1 MNWIETVNTYL
12 PALKFVTAF
21 VVPFVIPIFA
31 EVFPQRFSAD
41 LRCKLWLLALFA
53 MCAAP
58 FVCRIDVK
66 WPIAVKPL
74 SQAFTPVTDRKYESK
89 HADFAR
95 SFTTL
100 DGQSDT
106 ALHQAPVILAEN
118 SESTN
123 AIEGQTN
130 PAFNINQTFS
140 LFNLYVAVVCIL
152 LYRVLNMHWRAFL
165 IRSRG
170 EPVGNAG
177 SHSLLQEWSRQNSI
191 TIRTSGDIRVPTV
204 VGIVR
209 PEILLPKDTAN
220 WPAEKLMAVVQ
231 HESAHI
237 SRRDILWTTI
247 AFVLRAAFWIN
258 PMAWIAVERIT
269 RLRELACDDIAS
281 KQASSVFSYAEH
293 LIAIARE
300 IRVGRENC
308 PLTAS
313 TASAVQ
319 QTELKL
325 RLRHVLDA
333 RQNRAPSSVRSML
346 VFAAVIG
353 SLAAFCGVF
362 LPSSITAT
370 LMALEAPPTTK
381 TTQGAVLFSG
391 QVKDVRGNPIAG
403 VRVSLGAWNIKLSE
417 QDRLASETT
426 TNGDGVFEWR
436 TPMVYRINLTKLG
449 YIGQQIEV
457 TGPKERQIVLQDA
470 FKIRGVVLGPDSKP
484 VAGAKV
490 SAFTEAD
497 IAQPP
502 RTVLTTDAKG
512 NFEFAN
518 ASKSIINV
526 AAIDEDGYAGTLAN
540 ARSTNSNNIIQ
551 ILPPKSITIKV
562 KDHAGAPVPDADII
576 LASWNKNGALRFTDK
591 TNSDGEFVWPKA
603 PSGTLVLA
611 ARRQGFRTAWEILDT
626 ETSPT
631 AEMTLYPPLEFSCT
645 AVDSETGESITDFIV
660 TRRYERKVSGKLE
673 DEKFPQGSLPEKFR
687 NRGTIGDRTQDG
699 SLRFV
704 SDYAFDRM
712 TLNIHADGYQVLKDT
727 IDSGAEVSPRRNYR
741 LTKVKK
747 DTTKE
752 IQITGPDGR
761 PAANV
766 NVQVQIPGLESL
778 LRTDPVDF
786 PLENL
791 DNPWAVLKTDSDG
804 KFVLP
809 ADRKEGAIAAWGD
822 SGWFFESLNNIDL
835 TIPIVLE
842 PYSRVRIRLPL
853 SMRENRQTSFVLK
866 KHLEVPLRRNPISNA
881 IWIKVNPTESDLP
894 DEIVV
899 ERALGGTVS
908 LVDTSRRFNQR
919 LFTEHVVASFEVDP
933 GTETVIDLTGTSKI
947 SGRLSLPP
955 EAKVRLEQLEIRA
968 STRGKDHTKAYR
980 SFVQSD
986 GYFEFDEISDGDYT
1000 FSIPSIEIEPQEGMP
1015 RPSAYGQSGY
1025 NIASLKL
1032 GIDLQ
1037 VVVAEG
1043 QTRDLGVVETRVL
1056 MQR

>member
-12 PALKFVTAF
+12 PALKFVTAL

-170 EPVGNAG
+170 EPVGNVG

-237 SRRDILWTTI
+237 SRCDILWTTI

-353 SLAAFCGVF
+353 SLAAFCGAF
-362 LPSSITAT
+362 LPSSITET
-370 LMALEAPPTTK
+370 LMASEAQPTAK
-381 TTQGAVLFSG
+381 TTQDTVLLSG
-391 QVKDVRGNPIAG
+391 YVKDVRGNPISG
-403 VRVSLGAWNIKLSE
+403 VRIYPGRWQSELSE
-417 QDRLASETT
+417 QDRVNSETT
-426 TNGDGVFEWR
+426 TNEDGYFEWR
-436 TPMVYRINLTKLG
+436 TPRVSVLNLTKYG
-449 YIGQQIEV
+449 YLYQQIEV
-457 TGPKERQIVLQDA
+457 SEQRELPIVLQDA

-490 SAFTEAD
+490 SAFIESD

-502 RTVLTTDAKG
+502 RIVVVTDAQGK
-512 NFEFAN
+512 FEHAGSPRRFI
-518 ASKSIINV
+518 SV
-526 AAIDEDGYAGTLAN
+526 AAIDNAGQAGTLAN
-540 ARSTNSNNIIQ
+540 ASSMDKKNIIQ
-551 ILPPKSITIKV
+551 LLPPKNVTIRTTDHMGNPVADATITL
-562 KDHAGAPVPDADII
+562 G
-576 LASWNKNGALRFTDK
+576 SWNKSGAIRFSEK
-591 TNSDGEFVWPKA
+591 TNDKGEVVWPNA
-603 PSGTLVLA
+603 PSGTLLLA
-611 ARRQGFRTAWEILDT
+611 AMHRGFRTAWEILDT
-626 ETSPT
+626 QTSAT
-631 AEMTLYPPLEFSCT
+631 AEITLYPTLEFSCT
-645 AVDSETGESITDFIV
+645 AVDAETGERISDFFV
-660 TRRYERKVSGKLE
+660 KRRYERSVSGHLE
-673 DEKFPQGSLPEKFR
+673 AELTFLRSRPA
-687 NRGTIGDRTQDG
+687 TIPAWRIFGDRSKDG
-699 SLRFV
+699 VLTFS
-704 SDYAFDRM
+704 SNYGFDKM
-712 TLNIHADGYQVLKDT
+712 TLQILADGYQPLEESVTSNVDARLQ
-727 IDSGAEVSPRRNYR
+727 RNYH
-741 LTKVKK
+741 LTKLKHDK
-747 DTTKE
+747 GME
-752 IQITGPDGR
+752 IQVNGPDGK
-761 PAANV
+761 PAADTY
-766 NVQVQIPGLESL
+766 VQVQSPGRSRALRFEPDAIIEESL
-778 LRTDPVDF
+778 MSP
-786 PLENL
+786 NI
-791 DNPWAVLKTDSDG
+791 NLKTNSVG
-804 KFVLP
+804 ILFLP
-809 ADRKEGAIAAWGD
+809 APPKEGTITAWGEA
-822 SGWFFESLNNIDL
+822 GWYFDNLNSFDPTKPL
-835 TIPIVLE
+835 VLR

-853 SMRENRQTSFVLK
+853 NMRQNSLSTFVLRK
-866 KHLEVPLRRNPISNA
+866 DIGVSPQKRSLNNSLFIILNPDGGDI
-881 IWIKVNPTESDLP
+881 P

-899 ERALGGTVS
+899 ERALGGTLS
-908 LVDTSRRFNQR
+908 LVHNRAGLNEQDG
-919 LFTEHVVASFEVDP
+919 TEDVISSFEVEP
-933 GTETVIDLTGTSKI
+933 GSEVLIDLTGSSKTS
-947 SGRLSLPP
+947 G
-955 EAKVRLEQLEIRA
+955 
-968 STRGKDHTKAYR
+968 
-980 SFVQSD
+980 
-986 GYFEFDEISDGDYT
+986 
-1000 FSIPSIEIEPQEGMP
+1000 
-1015 RPSAYGQSGY
+1015 
-1025 NIASLKL
+1025 N
-1032 GIDLQ
+1032 
-1037 VVVAEG
+1037 
-1043 QTRDLGVVETRVL
+1043 
-1056 MQR
+1056 